1 MRRTMKMS
9 LTGESEKIQN
19 LKTQIA
25 SLEKELLM
33 RDHTNEQLKRMN
45 DQLSAQNKRLKNKV
59 VILKKAIRILNDTEE
74 V

>member
-1 MRRTMKMS
+1 M
-9 LTGESEKIQN
+9 TGESERIQN

-45 DQLSAQNKRLKNKV
+45 DQLSAQNKRLKNKI

-74 V
+74 VRA

>member
-1 MRRTMKMS
+1 MKM
-9 LTGESEKIQN
+9 TGESERIQN

-33 RDHTNEQLKRMN
+33 RDHTNEQLKRLN

-59 VILKKAIRILNDTEE
+59 VILKKAIRILNDVE
-74 V
+74 VGA

>member
-1 MRRTMKMS
+1 M
-9 LTGESEKIQN
+9 TGESERIQN

-33 RDHTNEQLKRMN
+33 RDHTNEQLKRLN
-45 DQLSAQNKRLKNKV
+45 DQLSAQNKRLKNKI

-74 V
+74 VRA

>member
-1 MRRTMKMS
+1 MS
-9 LTGESEKIQN
+9 MTGESEKIQN
-19 LKTQIA
+19 LRTQIA

-33 RDHTNEQLKRMN
+33 RDNTNEQLKRMN

>member
-1 MRRTMKMS
+1 M
-9 LTGESEKIQN
+9 TGESERIQN

-33 RDHTNEQLKRMN
+33 RDHTNEQLKRLN
-45 DQLSAQNKRLKNKV
+45 DQLSAKNKRLKNKI

>member
-1 MRRTMKMS
+1 MS
-9 LTGESEKIQN
+9 MTGESERIQN

-33 RDHTNEQLKRMN
+33 RDHTNEQLKRLN
-45 DQLSAQNKRLKNKV
+45 DQLSAQNKRMKNKI

>member
-1 MRRTMKMS
+1 M
-9 LTGESEKIQN
+9 TGESERIQN

-25 SLEKELLM
+25 SMEKELLM

-45 DQLSAQNKRLKNKV
+45 DQLSAQNKRLKNKI

>member
-1 MRRTMKMS
+1 MS
-9 LTGESEKIQN
+9 MTGESERIQN

>member
-1 MRRTMKMS
+1 MS
-9 LTGESEKIQN
+9 FTGESEKIQN

-45 DQLSAQNKRLKNKV
+45 DQLTAQNKRLKNKV

>member
-1 MRRTMKMS
+1 MKEMS
-9 LTGESEKIQN
+9 MTGESERIQN

-33 RDHTNEQLKRMN
+33 RDHTNEQLKRLN
-45 DQLSAQNKRLKNKV
+45 DQLSAQNKRLKNKI

>member
-1 MRRTMKMS
+1 M
-9 LTGESEKIQN
+9 TGESERIQN

-45 DQLSAQNKRLKNKV
+45 DQLSAQNKRLKNKI

>member
-1 MRRTMKMS
+1 M
-9 LTGESEKIQN
+9 TGESERIQN

-33 RDHTNEQLKRMN
+33 RDQANEQLKRMN

-74 V
+74 VWA

>member
-1 MRRTMKMS
+1 M
-9 LTGESEKIQN
+9 TGESERIQN

-59 VILKKAIRILNDTEE
+59 VILKKAIRILNDVE
-74 V
+74 VGA

>member
-1 MRRTMKMS
+1 MS
-9 LTGESEKIQN
+9 MTGESERIQN

-59 VILKKAIRILNDTEE
+59 VILKKAIRILNDVE
-74 V
+74 VGA

>member
-1 MRRTMKMS
+1 MS
-9 LTGESEKIQN
+9 MTGESERIQN

-33 RDHTNEQLKRMN
+33 RDHTNEQLKRLN
-45 DQLSAQNKRLKNKV
+45 GQLSAQNKRLKNKI

>member
-1 MRRTMKMS
+1 MS
-9 LTGESEKIQN
+9 MTGESEKIQN

-33 RDHTNEQLKRMN
+33 RDHTNEQLKRLN
-45 DQLSAQNKRLKNKV
+45 DQLSAQNKRLKNKI

-74 V
+74 A

>member
-1 MRRTMKMS
+1 M
-9 LTGESEKIQN
+9 TGESERIQN

-33 RDHTNEQLKRMN
+33 RDQANEQLKKMN
-45 DQLSAQNKRLKNKV
+45 DQLAASNKRLKNKI

-74 V
+74 VRA

>member
-1 MRRTMKMS
+1 MS
-9 LTGESEKIQN
+9 MTGESERIQN

-45 DQLSAQNKRLKNKV
+45 DQLSAQNKRLKNKI

>member
-1 MRRTMKMS
+1 MGM
-9 LTGESEKIQN
+9 TGESERIQN

-33 RDHTNEQLKRMN
+33 RDHTNEQLKRLN

-74 V
+74 VRA

>member
-1 MRRTMKMS
+1 M
-9 LTGESEKIQN
+9 TGESERIQN

-33 RDHTNEQLKRMN
+33 RDHTNEQLKRLN

-59 VILKKAIRILNDTEE
+59 MILKKAIRILNDVE
-74 V
+74 VGA

>member
-1 MRRTMKMS
+1 M
-9 LTGESEKIQN
+9 TGESERIQN

-33 RDHTNEQLKRMN
+33 RDHTNEQLKRLN

-59 VILKKAIRILNDTEE
+59 VILKKAIRILIDVE
-74 V
+74 VGA

>member
-1 MRRTMKMS
+1 MKMS
-9 LTGESEKIQN
+9 MTGESERIQN

-59 VILKKAIRILNDTEE
+59 VILKKAIRILNDVE
-74 V
+74 VGA

>member
-1 MRRTMKMS
+1 M
-9 LTGESEKIQN
+9 TGESERIQN

-33 RDHTNEQLKRMN
+33 RDHTNEQLKRLN

-59 VILKKAIRILNDTEE
+59 VILKKAIRILNDVE
-74 V
+74 VGA

>member
-1 MRRTMKMS
+1 MS
-9 LTGESEKIQN
+9 LTGESERIQN

>member
-1 MRRTMKMS
+1 MS
-9 LTGESEKIQN
+9 MTGESERIQN

-33 RDHTNEQLKRMN
+33 RDHTNEQLKRLN

-59 VILKKAIRILNDTEE
+59 VILKKAIRILNDVE
-74 V
+74 VGA

>member
-1 MRRTMKMS
+1 MS
-9 LTGESEKIQN
+9 MTGESERIQN

-33 RDHTNEQLKRMN
+33 RDHTNEQLKRLN
-45 DQLSAQNKRLKNKV
+45 DQLSAQNKRLKNKI

>member
-1 MRRTMKMS
+1 M
-9 LTGESEKIQN
+9 TGESERIQN

-33 RDHTNEQLKRMN
+33 RDHTNEQLKRLN
-45 DQLSAQNKRLKNKV
+45 DQLSAQNKRLKNKI

>member
-1 MRRTMKMS
+1 M
-9 LTGESEKIQN
+9 TGESERIQN

-33 RDHTNEQLKRMN
+33 RDHTNEQLKRLN

-59 VILKKAIRILNDTEE
+59 VILKKAIRILNDTKE

>member
-1 MRRTMKMS
+1 MS

>member
-1 MRRTMKMS
+1 M
-9 LTGESEKIQN
+9 TGESERIQN

-33 RDHTNEQLKRMN
+33 RDHTNEQLKRLN
-45 DQLSAQNKRLKNKV
+45 DQLSVQNKRLKNKI

>member
-1 MRRTMKMS
+1 M
-9 LTGESEKIQN
+9 TGESERIQN

-33 RDHTNEQLKRMN
+33 RDHTNEQLKRLN
-45 DQLSAQNKRLKNKV
+45 DQLSAQNKRLKNKI

-74 V
+74 A

>member
-1 MRRTMKMS
+1 M
-9 LTGESEKIQN
+9 TGESERIQN

-25 SLEKELLM
+25 SLEKELWM
-33 RDHTNEQLKRMN
+33 RDHTNEQLKRLN
-45 DQLSAQNKRLKNKV
+45 DQLSAQNKRLKNKI

>member
-1 MRRTMKMS
+1 M
-9 LTGESEKIQN
+9 TGERERIKN

-33 RDHTNEQLKRMN
+33 PEHTNEQLKRMN

-59 VILKKAIRILNDTEE
+59 VILKKAIRILNDVE
-74 V
+74 VGA

>member
-1 MRRTMKMS
+1 MKEMS
-9 LTGESEKIQN
+9 MTGESERIQN

-45 DQLSAQNKRLKNKV
+45 DQLSAQNKRLKNKI